1 MLKCLK
7 LNHFTTQF
15 QIPPVNYSNGWLTFY
30 GALIVIAIQTAFV
43 SDVGE
48 SIGCCLGIPDK
59 IT

>member
-1 MLKCLK
+1 M
-7 LNHFTTQF
+7 HFLSLPWKILCAF
-15 QIPPVNYSNGWLTFY
+15 IPPVNYSNGWLTFY